1 MLPLLPLCMGG
12 DFRIPAVFALFSY
25 SAPGSACRFP
35 AIPPGP
41 GRRSAAFRRHI
52 SHPPHLYSFF
62 VWIFKNSFYLCTR
75 NGGLAQLARA
85 LAWHARGHE
94 FESRILHISKIA
106 TAEHTFCRFLS
117 ALLRKNS
124 FTVLVPPKTSL
135 RSSQS
140 FPPHKRHSHK
150 NTGCGARNIRF
161 YRPPRECFALR
172 IPYSPQVGNPTDC
185 RQMFAVFFCIL
196 CESNESPEQNR
207 TQTRARNAWYG
218 GSFRTSNAL
227 KHNRIRE
234 NAK

>member
-106 TAEHTFCRFLS
+106 TAEHTFCRFCRPFSGKIALPSLCRPKHRCAHRNLFHLTNAILTKTRVAGRETFDFIGRPAS
-117 ALLRKNS
+117 ASHFESRILHKSEIRQTADKCL
-124 FTVLVPPKTSL
+124 
-135 RSSQS
+135 QS
-140 FPPHKRHSHK
+140 FFVFCAKATNPP
-150 NTGCGARNIRF
+150 
-161 YRPPRECFALR
+161 
-172 IPYSPQVGNPTDC
+172 
-185 RQMFAVFFCIL
+185 
-196 CESNESPEQNR
+196 NR
-207 TQTRARNAWYG
+207 TG
-218 GSFRTSNAL
+218 L
-227 KHNRIRE
+227 KRGPATHGTAGVSGHRMR
-234 NAK
+234 